1 MGDELDELFGA
12 FDDDDEQRFAS
23 PSLSEPKSKKI
34 RFDDVKGEE
43 NKPTA
48 DQVLNGGDS
57 SKESTVT
64 SSISRSAYSA
74 VMNQP
79 AISHLHKG
87 TQAVPSSGAVKKDP
101 VGQKAAVDSER
112 EIATGIAHDK
122 TVRSYSAYPKNLP
135 PGHTRVKV
143 TPPTEPAKVYP
154 FPLDPFQQQAISYID
169 KEESVLVAA
178 HTSAGTYHLT

>member
-12 FDDDDEQRFAS
+12 FDDDDKQLVAP

-34 RFDDVKGEE
+34 RFDDVKEE
-43 NKPTA
+43 VNKPAT
-48 DQVLNGGDS
+48 DQVVDGGDS

-64 SSISRSAYSA
+64 SSITRSAYSA

-87 TQAVPSSGAVKKDP
+87 AQSSGAAKKDP
-101 VGQKAAVDSER
+101 VDPKAAVDSER
-112 EIATGIAHDK
+112 EIATGTAHDK

-135 PGHTRVKV
+135 PGHTHVKV
-143 TPPTEPAKVYP
+143 TPPSEPAKVYP

-178 HTSAGTYHLT
+178 HTSAGK